1 MIQFLCQTSGEII
14 GGFYDF
20 NKNDY
25 YDVACNSLCY
35 LQTPLWTECYNDMVV
50 HAQQVTEKMLKSVAE
65 RVCTDADKL
74 MHTHN
79 LRGIYDAIHKI
90 RPDFNLDRGAL
101 SMLKDFYF
109 DAKYPG
115 DNFVVVDR
123 ETCEKCLA
131 TMYDCI
137 REVHK
142 IREELG
148 LENHSIKEKMLEP
161 TQMNLF

>member
-1 MIQFLCQTSGEII
+1 MMLT
-14 GGFYDF
+14 
-20 NKNDY
+20 KNDY
-25 YDVACNSLCY
+25 YDIACNSLCY
-35 LQTPLWTECYNDMVV
+35 LQAALGSEYYNDITS
-50 HAQQVTEKMLKSVAE
+50 HAAWVAECMLESIAE
-65 RVCTDADKL
+65 RVCTDVDKL

-79 LRGIYDAIHKI
+79 LRGIYDAIHRI

-115 DNFVVVDR
+115 DNYVIVDR
-123 ETCEKCLA
+123 ETCEECLA

-161 TQMNLF
+161 VQMNLF

>member
-1 MIQFLCQTSGEII
+1 MACNTSG
-14 GGFYDF
+14 
-20 NKNDY
+20 
-25 YDVACNSLCY
+25 Y
-35 LQTPLWTECYNDMVV
+35 LQLTLGSEYYNDMVV

-65 RVCTDADKL
+65 RVCTDVDKL

-79 LRGIYDAIHKI
+79 LRGIYDAIHRI

-109 DAKYPG
+109 DAKYHG

-123 ETCEKCLA
+123 ETCEECLA

-161 TQMNLF
+161 VQMNLF